1 MNISTAKADE
11 AAVFSFNASGWLY
24 VFQIGV
30 VAMLQEATDLGNV
43 QVHGTS
49 AGAAAAAAIA
59 LDFPGQLAAEE
70 MCQQESRSRVDF
82 KAMVPLMK
90 EGLERLTPLDA
101 AARVNG
107 RLGIVCTE
115 LRSSCPLH
123 FETIEFRQFSC
134 REDVVELLSATAHVP
149 VLGGYLPH
157 TYKGRRLYDGLFT
170 DTHPLSE
177 DRTCFKV
184 SWTPQCDCGCT
195 KDAASNPRLFA
206 PRVRMPLRWCVL
218 PPDETTLRLIFW
230 HGYCQARAVL
240 KRSDFP
246 RHVLPLKPGAL
257 EACAGEGG
265 GWVAPVTLPSLG
277 ALHAP
282 AVVLVH
288 FTAVHTGRLGQHA
301 GVAVRT
307 TPYALTRSNA
317 GAGATI
323 QHSAMLA
330 LTWVHTALLTALPR
344 PAALTLAC
352 AGVTGQHTPMLAL
365 STTVLGAEKVHH
377 HSGRAT
383 RLRVVPLHTCALDI
397 LRHHRASRSSVDGTA
412 MAQPETKVLLRTT
425 LNHLFESSHA
435 GRTPRL
441 TTRDTACAL
450 TCSERMRQALRPRVG
465 VVVGVS

>member
-1 MNISTAKADE
+1 MNISTATADE

-265 GWVAPVTLPSLG
+265 GWVAPVTLPAAAGLEAQQQALEALSK
-277 ALHAP
+277 APLHAAAAADRRR
-282 AVVLVH
+282 AVALEVDICNELQRRVN
-288 FTAVHTGRLGQHA
+288 AVEGKWVGAMGCIRSCAVALRLLF
-301 GVAVRT
+301 
-307 TPYALTRSNA
+307 PCCP
-317 GAGATI
+317 
-323 QHSAMLA
+323 LA
-330 LTWVHTALLTALPR
+330 LCVQPL
-344 PAALTLAC
+344 
-352 AGVTGQHTPMLAL
+352 
-365 STTVLGAEKVHH
+365 VLG
-377 HSGRAT
+377 GR
-383 RLRVVPLHTCALDI
+383 
-397 LRHHRASRSSVDGTA
+397 
-412 MAQPETKVLLRTT
+412 
-425 LNHLFESSHA
+425 
-435 GRTPRL
+435 
-441 TTRDTACAL
+441 
-450 TCSERMRQALRPRVG
+450 
-465 VVVGVS
+465 